1 MLQRLEH
8 LEKLVLRK
16 GPSFSAVAM
25 MEFFSTSTVQ
35 NLTYLDLTECQQLED
50 EGVKAI
56 SRR

>member
-1 MLQRLEH
+1 M
-8 LEKLVLRK
+8 KLVLRK
-16 GPSFSAVAM
+16 GANFSAVAM

-56 SRR
+56 SQT